1 MLYPILSPQKR
12 SRLNMVT
19 YKVKYSVNTLA
30 HLGKFYMEDRVGF
43 VESNVNGDDESSLM
57 KDIRKSLSLSESI
70 PENQIKVMG
79 WSEY

>member
-1 MLYPILSPQKR
+1 
-12 SRLNMVT
+12 MVT